1 MNTCVSPELQW
12 PSTAVAFRYLTAEI
26 HVFELHA
33 LKIRHKSRYVLVPYG
48 KLNGLC
54 RKYGKLAAS
63 NGEAT

>member
-1 MNTCVSPELQW
+1 MFIL
-12 PSTAVAFRYLTAEI
+12 ALRDAIFKEI
-26 HVFELHA
+26 RVFEVHPLE
-33 LKIRHKSRYVLVPYG
+33 IRHKIRYVLVPYG